1 MTTPNPGSLPSYGE
15 HGPEGMQNPNSQDTP
30 GGYPAYP
37 AQSSLGDQYAQ
48 FEVNTAASMAGSN
61 ALRYH
66 GQQLADGLYGNGT
79 EPHPI
84 NDPAANGWMHT
95 KGTGRLRIGEALS
108 WAFKAFVANPKP
120 MLIIG
125 VVTAVLNG
133 LSSSPTSPPLAG
145 ILAGLAML
153 FIMPVLISAVLQQT
167 LVRTFSKMQAPA
179 YGKTIGLLLLLTLI
193 GSIAMTIVI
202 TIGALAAAS
211 TIDVDSIPN
220 DPDMMLEDPFMIG
233 EFGRI
238 FGIILGI
245 AFVIGLL
252 LAPFVLYPLFYAADN
267 NRTFGYALGEGIKAG
282 ARNYLPTL
290 GLAAILFVIN
300 ALGAAPAILALSATI
315 PPILGTII
323 TAVVSVVLT
332 PFSLLVGAHAYR
344 QVSGGPVPHEVSG
357 AQATPTTTTDT
368 PAV

>member
-15 HGPEGMQNPNSQDTP
+15 HGPEGTQSPNPQDTP
-30 GGYPAYP
+30 SGYPAYP

-84 NDPAANGWMHT
+84 NDPVVNGWMHT
-95 KGTGRLRIGEALS
+95 KGTGRLRIGEAIS

-125 VVTAVLNG
+125 VVTAVLNV
-133 LSSSPTSPPLAG
+133 LSSSPTSPPLVG

-153 FIMPVLISAVLQQT
+153 FIMPVLVSAVLQQT

-202 TIGALAAAS
+202 TIGALAS
-211 TIDVDSIPN
+211 TIDVDSLPN

-233 EFGRI
+233 EFGRV
-238 FGIILGI
+238 FGITLGL
-245 AFVIGLL
+245 AFVAGLL
-252 LAPFVLYPLFYAADN
+252 LAPFVLYPLSYAADN

-290 GLAAILFVIN
+290 GLAAILLVTN
-300 ALGAAPAILALSATI
+300 ALVAVPTILALSAAI
-315 PPILGTII
+315 PMVLGTVIA
-323 TAVVSVVLT
+323 AVASVVVT
-332 PFSLLVGAHAYR
+332 PFSLLAVAHAYR

-357 AQATPTTTTDT
+357 AQATATTTTDT